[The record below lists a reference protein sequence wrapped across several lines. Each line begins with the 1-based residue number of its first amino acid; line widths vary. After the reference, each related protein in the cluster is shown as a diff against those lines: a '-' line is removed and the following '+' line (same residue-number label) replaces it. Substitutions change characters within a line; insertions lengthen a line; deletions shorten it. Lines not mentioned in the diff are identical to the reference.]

1 MSQAAAKAGA
11 YITLLSKKHDVDPFG
26 VVCLLSLTALSEV
39 DFTKVAFWREVS
51 DVMAGRAA

>member
-1 MSQAAAKAGA
+1 MSQAAVKAGA
-11 YITLLSKKHDVDPFG
+11 YITQLSHKHDVDPFG
-26 VVCLLSLTALSEV
+26 VVALLSLTALSEV